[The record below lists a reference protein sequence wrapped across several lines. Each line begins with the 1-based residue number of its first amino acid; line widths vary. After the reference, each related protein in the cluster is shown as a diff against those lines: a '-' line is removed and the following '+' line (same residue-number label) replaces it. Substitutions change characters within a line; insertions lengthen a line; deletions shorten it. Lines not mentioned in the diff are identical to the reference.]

1 VLGDAADE
9 VRVDSA
15 EIGPDCFVVC
25 ATGGLDGDLTVELG
39 RALFTLARGHGIQLV
54 ADLTG
59 AHSANRTTAGVLT
72 AVAHAVRREGGELVV
87 VSRDPRMEHLFAETG
102 LRDLV
107 RVERTLQGGV
117 NQAVEAHLRG

>member
-1 VLGDAADE
+1 MLGDTGDA
-9 VRVDSA
+9 RIDSA
-15 EIGPDCFVVC
+15 EIGPDCYVVC

-39 RALFTLARGHGIQLV
+39 RVLFTLTRGHGVQLV

-72 AVAHAVRREGGELVV
+72 AVAHAVRREGGEFVV
-87 VSRDPRMEHLFAETG
+87 ISRDPRLAQLLDDTG
-102 LRDLV
+102 LAHLI

-117 NQAVEAHLRG
+117 TQAVVAHARP

>member
-1 VLGDAADE
+1 MLGDTGDA
-9 VRVDSA
+9 RIDSA
-15 EIGPDCFVVC
+15 EIGPDCYVVC

-39 RALFTLARGHGIQLV
+39 RVLFTLARGHGVQLV

-87 VSRDPRMEHLFAETG
+87 VSRDPRLAQLFEDTG
-102 LRDLV
+102 LAHLIRI
-107 RVERTLQGGV
+107 ERTLEAGV
-117 NQAVEAHLRG
+117 TQAVVAHARP

>member
-1 VLGDAADE
+1 VLGDTGDE
-9 VRVDSA
+9 RIDSA
-15 EIGPDCFVVC
+15 KIGPDCYVVC

-39 RALFTLARGHGIQLV
+39 RTLFTLARGHGVQLV

-87 VSRDPRMEHLFAETG
+87 VSRDPRLERLFEDTG
-102 LRDLV
+102 LGGLI
-107 RVERTLQGGV
+107 RVEHALQDSV
-117 NQAVEAHLRG
+117 THAAVAHVHA

>member
-1 VLGDAADE
+1 VLGGFTDD
-9 VRVDSA
+9 VRIDSA

-39 RALFTLARGHGIQLV
+39 RVLFTLARSHGVRLV

-72 AVAHAVRREGGELVV
+72 AVAHAVRRENGELVV
-87 VSRDPRMEHLFAETG
+87 VSRDPRLEQLVDATG
-102 LRDLV
+102 LADLV
-107 RVERTLQGGV
+107 RLERTLQD
-117 NQAVEAHLRG
+117 AVAQSVVGNAHA

>member
-1 VLGDAADE
+1 MLGDTSEA
-9 VRVDSA
+9 RIDSA

-39 RALFTLARGHGIQLV
+39 RVLFTLARGHGVQLV

-87 VSRDPRMEHLFAETG
+87 VSRDPRVERLFDDTG
-102 LRDLV
+102 LGYLV
-107 RVERTLQGGV
+107 RIESMLQDGV
-117 NQAVEAHLRG
+117 TKAVVAHLRP